1 MPLFFFNVVTSSET
15 ILDLEGE
22 GLSDLRAA
30 RVVALANAR
39 GSMSDA
45 ILRGKNISSRRIEIC
60 SEDQTVLLVVP
71 FSEAITEIE

>member
-1 MPLFFFNVVTSSET
+1 MPLFFFNVVTTSET
-15 ILDLEGE
+15 ISDLQGE

-45 ILRGKNISSRRIEIC
+45 ILRGKNILSRRIEIC